1 MSDHPITLLWLRP
14 GTADRYACENC
25 LRDRD
30 LTTQWTRLG
39 ITIHSAAAYLPLA
52 EAPHGPIFYGA
63 LRTWLGTRKPGLRNL
78 PSVINRVM
86 DNPRLLTWLAGL
98 ARTTDPQQGAAL
110 TEAMLTGNY
119 DPRLDEELLRHVK
132 QHAQKTTRVLIST
145 PLLAR
150 QGRRLAAALNCPWY
164 SLLGGEEHWVEALG
178 GSMPQRIWDLLR
190 AESLSCAAFVRY
202 QSEIHPLIH
211 QHIQPNVIID
221 ATELHTHGYANEKG
235 QPR

>member
-1 MSDHPITLLWLRP
+1 MSNHAMTLLWLRP
-14 GTADRYACENC
+14 GTANRFACENC

-30 LTTQWTRLG
+30 LAAQWTRLG
-39 ITIHSAAAYLPLA
+39 ITIQSVATYLPLA
-52 EAPHGPIFYGA
+52 EEPYAPVFYGA
-63 LRTWLGTRKPGLRNL
+63 LRTWLGMQKPGLRNL
-78 PSVINRVM
+78 PAMLNQLLDS
-86 DNPRLLTWLAGL
+86 PRLLAFLAGR

-119 DPRLDEELLRHVK
+119 DPRLDHELLQQVQRLG
-132 QHAQKTTRVLIST
+132 QKPTRVLIST

-178 GSMPQRIWDLLR
+178 GSMPQRIWALMR

-202 QSEIHPLIH
+202 HAEIHPLIH
-211 QHIQPNVIID
+211 QNLQPNVIID
-221 ATELHTHGYANEKG
+221 ATELHTHGYAK
-235 QPR
+235 